1 MYTDLLPF
9 IARDAWRIDARDHRR
24 ILAVLSDDGR
34 KGWVPE
40 STECGNSVIS
50 MKGAPFPFVVREGSV
65 GTHNVVGDAYFD
77 GLQEDSCWKG
87 CQDRVR
93 VFNFR

>member
-1 MYTDLLPF
+1 L
-9 IARDAWRIDARDHRR
+9 I
-24 ILAVLSDDGR
+24 
-34 KGWVPE
+34 
-40 STECGNSVIS
+40 
-50 MKGAPFPFVVREGSV
+50 KGAPFPFVVREGSA
-65 GTHNVVGDAYFD
+65 GTHKVVGDAYFD